1 MNIIVAIANDNIIG
15 GDNKLLWHLSDD
27 LKRFKRLTVGNTII
41 MGRKTYES
49 IGKALPNRKN
59 VVITRDENY
68 KLNDAEVINDIDEIK
83 SYNDDNCFII
93 GGGEIYKQ
101 TLIYATKLYVTKIHE
116 DFEGD
121 TIFPEIDDNWIIEN
135 REDKFDEKSKLN
147 YSYIEY
153 VRR

>member
-68 KLNDAEVINDIDEIK
+68 KLNDAEVINDINEIK

-101 TLIYATKLYVTKIHE
+101 TLKYVNKLYVTKIHE